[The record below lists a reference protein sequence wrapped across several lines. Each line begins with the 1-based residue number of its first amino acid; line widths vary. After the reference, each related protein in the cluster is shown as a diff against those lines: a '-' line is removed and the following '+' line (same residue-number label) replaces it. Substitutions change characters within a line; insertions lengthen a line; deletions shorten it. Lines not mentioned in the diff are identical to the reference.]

1 MRFRFDGNFINE
13 IDIFLGVSK
22 MIRFLVFFCLKNN
35 KVIIWLGISLL
46 LFNFCWNECVLELMC
61 F

>member
-13 IDIFLGVSK
+13 IDIFLGVNK

-46 LFNFCWNECVLELMC
+46 LFNCC
-61 F
+61 

>member
-46 LFNFCWNECVLELMC
+46 LFNCC
-61 F
+61 